1 MYEPKGPKFR
11 AVILDFGDVI
21 SHPADPEVLSWM
33 AALFQV
39 PVEQFRQTYSKFR
52 LDYDRGS
59 LAADEYWVKVGSAS
73 GVLPT
78 PEQITEL
85 RKADVAMWSRLNQTV
100 LNWVLDLRSAGY
112 KTAVLSNMHRDMIQ
126 HLHSNGEWTSRFDFL
141 TLSAELGTAKPSR
154 EIFEHCLNGLGVSA
168 SEALFID
175 DREANIES
183 ARNLGIVGIVAP
195 TTAGLVE
202 KLTKIR
208 FHPLPKI

>member
-1 MYEPKGPKFR
+1 MRDPKRSKLR

-33 AALFQV
+33 AALFHV
-39 PVEQFRQTYSKFR
+39 PVEQFRQTYGKYR
-52 LDYDRGS
+52 LDYDRGV
-59 LAADEYWVKVGSAS
+59 LLADEYWVKVGSAN

-100 LNWVLDLRSAGY
+100 LDWVLDLRSAGY

-141 TLSAELGTAKPSR
+141 TLSAELGTAKPSP
-154 EIFEHCLNGLGVSA
+154 EIFKYCLNGLGVA
-168 SEALFID
+168 AGEALFID
-175 DREANIES
+175 DREANIEG
-183 ARNLGIVGIVAP
+183 ARNIGIAGIVAP
-195 TTAGLVE
+195 STAVLAERLE
-202 KLTKIR
+202 KIG
-208 FHPLPKI
+208 FQPLPKL